1 MMPLNAAATRRGPLG
16 SRMKRRPY
24 DQGCD
29 RPTRPPP
36 GRAICLVGGKGG
48 IGKSTLALNL
58 AIALSRQGRSVSLL
72 DAADQFA
79 HTDLMLVNAADLQVG
94 SDDTGLSIQHF
105 DERRLEGADVRV
117 RGKQEQ
123 GWGGLPPR
131 PAGWKPAP
139 PGEMMPTRLEG
150 ADDAIASRLRN
161 LRRYHEALLID
172 CGSNLSERTIGLAM
186 QSDMAILVAT
196 PEPTALTDAYATA
209 KMLARRGY
217 RNSMG
222 LVVNMARS
230 RREACET
237 VRRLVRACAQFLDLS
252 LERLGEVPL
261 DRHAAHAARSRRPL
275 LVTSPRCAAAR
286 RIEQIARRIPLPICP
301 VASSDGTLWMRVA
314 SLFL

>member
-1 MMPLNAAATRRGPLG
+1 MMPLDAAATRRGPLG
-16 SRMKRRPY
+16 SRMKRRPD

-29 RPTRPPP
+29 RSTRPLP

-79 HTDLMLVNAADLQVG
+79 HTDLMLVNAADLQSG
-94 SDDTGLSIQHF
+94 GDARLSIQHF
-105 DERRLEGADVRV
+105 DGRRFDDGN
-117 RGKQEQ
+117 
-123 GWGGLPPR
+123 
-131 PAGWKPAP
+131 
-139 PGEMMPTRLEG
+139 
-150 ADDAIASRLRN
+150 DAIIARFRHM
-161 LRRYHEALLID
+161 RRCHEALLID

-186 QSDMAILVAT
+186 QSDMAVLVAT

-217 RNSMG
+217 RNRMG
-222 LVVNMARS
+222 LVVNMTRS

-261 DRHAAHAARSRRPL
+261 DRHAAHAARLRRPL
-275 LVTSPRCAAAR
+275 LVTSPRSAAAR
-286 RIEQIARRIPLPICP
+286 RIEQIARRIPLPVSP
-301 VASSDGTLWMRVA
+301 VASSDGALWMGVA
-314 SLFL
+314 NLFL